1 MIIAEIGSVHDGS
14 IGNALNLIDL
24 SQECGASAVKFQMHI
39 AEEESTMNAPSP
51 KYFSS
56 EKRFQYFKRTAFS
69 LEQWKQIISHSN
81 KLKLDF
87 ICSPFSIKALTILV
101 EDLGVRN
108 IKIASGEVNN
118 VPLLEALKKY
128 DKNNLSVFLSSGM
141 STLKELK
148 KSYQILKKFDPV
160 VMQCTSMYP
169 CDAKNVGINNIDIF
183 KKTLKCRVGFS
194 DHTQGFAASISAIM
208 KGAEVIEKHI
218 TFSKKM
224 YGSDAKFAME
234 PNEFKV
240 FSDEINFTLEMLKNP
255 IDKNNLNKNLNSMR
269 KTFNKSIYA
278 NKELKKNDTIK
289 YEDLSFKKPSV
300 GIPASEY
307 KNVIGKKIKKN
318 ISKNQNIKFNDIF

>member
-14 IGNALNLIDL
+14 FGNAINLISL
-24 SQECGASAVKFQMHI
+24 AKESGANAVKFQMHI
-39 AEEESTMNAPSP
+39 ADEESTEDAPSP
-51 KYFSS
+51 SYFKS
-56 EKRFQYFKRTAFS
+56 EKRFNYFERTAFS
-69 LEQWKQIISHSN
+69 ILEWKKLINFTN
-81 KLKLDF
+81 KYKMTF
-87 ICSPFSIKALTILV
+87 ICSPFSIKALSILI
-101 EDLGVRN
+101 EDLKVN
-108 IKIASGEVNN
+108 HIKIASGEVNN
-118 VPLLEALKKY
+118 IPLIESLLKYK
-128 DKNNLSVFLSSGM
+128 KQNLKIYLSSGM
-141 STLKELK
+141 STLSELK
-148 KSYQILKKFDPV
+148 KTYNILKKFDPI

-194 DHTQGFAASISAIM
+194 DHTQGYAASISAIM

-240 FSDEINFTLEMLKNP
+240 FSNEINFTLEMLKNP

-278 NKELKKNDTIK
+278 NKELKKNDVIK

>member
-14 IGNALNLIDL
+14 FGNAKKLI
-24 SQECGASAVKFQMHI
+24 SIAKESGANAVKFQMHI
-39 AEEESTMNAPSP
+39 ADEESTKDAPSP
-51 KYFSS
+51 SYFKS
-56 EKRFQYFKRTAFS
+56 EKRYSYFQRTAFS
-69 LEQWKQIISHSN
+69 ILEWRKLISFTN
-81 KLKLDF
+81 KLRMIF
-87 ICSPFSIKALTILV
+87 ICSPFSIKALSILI
-101 EDLGVRN
+101 EDLNVN
-108 IKIASGEVNN
+108 HIKIASGEINN
-118 VPLLEALKKY
+118 IPLIESLLKYK
-128 DKNNLSVFLSSGM
+128 KQNLKIYLSSGM
-141 STLKELK
+141 STLSELK
-148 KSYQILKKFDPV
+148 KTFSILKKFDPI

-183 KKTLKCRVGFS
+183 KKTFKCRIGFS
-194 DHTQGFAASISAIM
+194 DHTQGYAASISAIM

-289 YEDLSFKKPSV
+289 FEDLSFKKPSV

>member
-14 IGNALNLIDL
+14 FGNAKKLI
-24 SQECGASAVKFQMHI
+24 SIAKESGANAVKFQMHI
-39 AEEESTMNAPSP
+39 ADEESTKDAPSP
-51 KYFSS
+51 SYFKS
-56 EKRFQYFKRTAFS
+56 EKRYSYFQRTAFS
-69 LEQWKQIISHSN
+69 ILEWRKLISFTN
-81 KLKLDF
+81 KLRMIF
-87 ICSPFSIKALTILV
+87 ICSPFSIKALSILI
-101 EDLGVRN
+101 EDLNVN
-108 IKIASGEVNN
+108 HIKIASGEINN
-118 VPLLEALKKY
+118 IPLIESLLKYK
-128 DKNNLSVFLSSGM
+128 KQNLKIYLSSGM
-141 STLKELK
+141 STLSELK
-148 KSYQILKKFDPV
+148 KTFSILKKFDPI

-183 KKTLKCRVGFS
+183 KKTFKCRIGFS
-194 DHTQGFAASISAIM
+194 DHTQGYAASISAIM

-289 YEDLSFKKPSV
+289 FEDLSFKKPSV

-307 KNVIGKKIKKN
+307 KKLIGKKIKKN
-318 ISKNQNIKFNDIF
+318 ISKNQNINFKDIF